1 MTKGAATHIPER
13 IRWTVDLLDV
23 QPTEHLLEIGCGP
36 GHAVSLV
43 CARLTRGT
51 ITAIDRS
58 ATQVARARDRN
69 RECLAAGRAR
79 IERVALADLDA
90 GRWRF
95 DKIFA
100 VNVNA
105 FWTMPAPTFASVRR
119 LLQGGGAVYLVY
131 EPPTEARLRDVSER
145 LPQLLRGHAF
155 EVQDVRVRT
164 FRASHGLCIIGRPA

>member
-1 MTKGAATHIPER
+1 MTKGAATPIPER
-13 IRWTVDLLDV
+13 IRWTVDLLAV
-23 QPTEHLLEIGCGP
+23 QPAEHLLEIGCGP

-58 ATQVARARDRN
+58 AIQVARARDRN

-79 IERVALADLDA
+79 IERVALADLDV
-90 GRWRF
+90 GRRRF

-105 FWTMPAPTFASVRR
+105 FWTEPASSIASVRR
-119 LLQGGGAVYLVY
+119 LLRRGGAVYLTY
-131 EPPTEARLRDVSER
+131 EPPTEARLRDVREA
-145 LPQLLRGHAF
+145 LPRLLREHAF
-155 EVQDVRVRT
+155 EVDDVRERT
-164 FRASHGLCIIGRPA
+164 FRASYGLCIIGRPA

>member
-1 MTKGAATHIPER
+1 MQIPER
-13 IRWTVDLLDV
+13 LRWTVDLLAV
-23 QPTEHLLEIGCGP
+23 QPAEHLLEIGCGP

-69 RECLAAGRAR
+69 RDCLAGGRAR
-79 IERVALADLDA
+79 IEQVALTEFDVH
-90 GRWRF
+90 GRRF

-105 FWTMPAPTFASVRR
+105 FWTEPAPTIASVRR
-119 LLQGGGAVYLVY
+119 LLRPGGVVYLVY
-131 EPPTEARLRDVSER
+131 EPPTAAGLREVRNR
-145 LPQLLRGHAF
+145 LPRLLREHAF
-155 EVQDVRVRT
+155 RVDGVRVRT
-164 FRASHGLCIIGRPA
+164 FRASHGLCVIGRPV